1 MDIKEDQLIYKVCDQ
16 KTGSRASAIEELA
29 QELYKLVIRLLKYS
43 KEGNHKFKDNI
54 LDGDLAEMRSLSSFN
69 NVVT

>member
-1 MDIKEDQLIYKVCDQ
+1 MDITEDQLIFKVCDQ

-29 QELYKLVIRLLKYS
+29 QELYKLVIRLLKYP
-43 KEGNHKFKDNI
+43 KEENHKVKDNI

-69 NVVT
+69 NVVK